1 MKITGEKD
9 LCLIKNKGIMKRK
22 VLFFTMATLI
32 ILLIAASCNKVSKNN
47 SSVTSNVN
55 EIKPEGKDMILIG
68 KGIITEVIVKADTLG
83 DPWEVE
89 KVKGYNGKLMF
100 NTLFNKIY
108 SKELTVYD
116 CLSGEPL
123 IPDKIKAME
132 KDYNSDISKIS
143 KITYLEDWY
152 FNTTTNSI
160 IKKIKS
166 VSFGYEYNRGEG
178 LPIGYKALFQI
189 KSE

>member
-9 LCLIKNKGIMKRK
+9 LCLIKNKGIMKMK
-22 VLFFTMATLI
+22 VLFLTIATLI
-32 ILLIAASCNKVSKNN
+32 ILITPSCNKVTKN
-47 SSVTSNVN
+47 SSSGTSNVN
-55 EIKPEGKDMILIG
+55 EINQEGKDMILIG

-100 NTLFNKIY
+100 KTLFDKIY

-116 CLSGEPL
+116 CISGEPL
-123 IPDKIKAME
+123 MPDKIRAME

-152 FNTTTNSI
+152 FNTTSNSI

-166 VSFGYEYNRGEG
+166 SSFGYEYNRGEG